1 MWINF
6 NHVSEFVSISDLLQ
20 SRKNKINSKDITERF
35 LFSLFDRSIMSQIVE
50 RVCKIILFLMT
61 SDWFSLI
68 IVSNVSCIWFLRISS
83 INFIVQVE
91 MGLYFYNIFFITF
104 YITLNIF
111 FMLGILL
118 RNSVVAALEVCL
130 VYSFS

>member
-1 MWINF
+1 
-6 NHVSEFVSISDLLQ
+6 
-20 SRKNKINSKDITERF
+20 
-35 LFSLFDRSIMSQIVE
+35 MSQIVE

-68 IVSNVSCIWFLRISS
+68 IVSNVSCIRFLRISS

-118 RNSVVAALEVCL
+118 RNSVVAAVEVCL

>member
-68 IVSNVSCIWFLRISS
+68 IVSNVSCIRFLRISS